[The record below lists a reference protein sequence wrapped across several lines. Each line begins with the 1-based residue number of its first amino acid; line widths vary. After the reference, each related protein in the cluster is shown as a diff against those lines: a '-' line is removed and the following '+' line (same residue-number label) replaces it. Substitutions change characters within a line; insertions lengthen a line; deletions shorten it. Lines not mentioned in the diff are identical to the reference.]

1 MDNNKNQSSK
11 KTPKENTIRNEV
23 TQIVSSAYKFLEDW
37 VRPKKGQSPF
47 CTNHRFHSK
56 TSSLTAPIDAFS
68 CSIGRVDAHFF
79 DRIMSKQQKSSI
91 LFIVC
96 SLLFVLHQIL
106 QKVVGLSFPLADNYL
121 DPLLCMPIVLNLIVL
136 ERRFLRNRPEYT
148 LPRSHIF
155 GYFLLISIISELIFP
170 IWSEQMTSD
179 YLGRHLLCFW
189 RVSLYY
195 L

>member
-1 MDNNKNQSSK
+1 
-11 KTPKENTIRNEV
+11 
-23 TQIVSSAYKFLEDW
+23 
-37 VRPKKGQSPF
+37 
-47 CTNHRFHSK
+47 
-56 TSSLTAPIDAFS
+56 SLTAPTDAFS
-68 CSIGRVDAHFF
+68 CPIGRVDAHFF

-121 DPLLCMPIVLNLIVL
+121 DPLLCMPIVLHLIVL
-136 ERRFLRNRPEYT
+136 ERRFLRNRPGYT

-179 YLGRHLLCFW
+179 IWDVICYAFGALVYTTLATPYLQKSIKLASGD
-189 RVSLYY
+189 
-195 L
+195 